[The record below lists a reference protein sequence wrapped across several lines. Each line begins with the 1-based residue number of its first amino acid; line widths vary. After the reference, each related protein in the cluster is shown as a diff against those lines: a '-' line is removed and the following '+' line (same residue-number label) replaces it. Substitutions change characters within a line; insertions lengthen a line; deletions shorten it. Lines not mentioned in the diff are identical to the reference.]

1 MRVRRERKLIEIIC
15 IDCCKT
21 YTAQSRAAK
30 RCPECNL
37 KHRREYRQEYAEANK
52 KEQIEIQ
59 NKFKKPMY
67 KPKPMSQILKEM
79 EIYNKEH
86 KTRLSYG
93 QYVALVDK

>member
-1 MRVRRERKLIEIIC
+1 MRVRRERKLIEIVC
-15 IDCCKT
+15 DCGKT

-37 KHRREYRQEYAEANK
+37 KHRKEYRQEYAEANK
-52 KEQIEIQ
+52 KEQVKIQ
-59 NKFKKPMY
+59 EKPQKPMH
-67 KPKPMSQILKEM
+67 KTKPMNQILKEM

>member
-1 MRVRRERKLIEIIC
+1 MRVRKERKLIEIAC
-15 IDCCKT
+15 IDCGKT

-37 KHRREYRQEYAEANK
+37 KHRKEYRQEYAEANK

-59 NKFKKPMY
+59 KKFKKPICNF
-67 KPKPMSQILKEM
+67 KPTEQILKEM
-79 EIYNKEH
+79 ETYNKEH